1 MKFGGTPF
9 VKGVACKAKLIL
21 EQMVLERMAGPAQFL
36 VTQSIQLLTSAWGK
50 DFFPA
55 KDFLSLDSTL
65 LGRWSSAAHDGRPYR
80 AGSRPE
86 PALPVN
92 ISSWH

>member
-80 AGSRPE
+80 TGSRPE